1 VANIY
6 CKAPATHCHKICILW
21 YNTNTAAMLKNLLV
35 LILCFVLTL
44 PAHAQT
50 FSLDDSLN
58 NIFSNEVLAGMSVVG
73 IRGDSIGYEGNFGRR
88 DLGRGLGVEA
98 ATLYRVA
105 SVSKSFTA
113 AALMKLY
120 EQGFFGLDED
130 VNSYLGFSLRNPAY
144 PADKITFR
152 MILSHTSS
160 VQDGTG
166 YDNFLTATGGTTPP
180 PISQLLV
187 PGGAYYTSNMYRT
200 ERPGTYFNYSNVEY
214 GIIGTLVER
223 ISNVRFDV
231 YVRQNIL
238 QPLGITG
245 SFNIDD
251 LAPQINDIAVLYR
264 KVGGSW
270 APQLDNYN
278 GIAPTPRNYSTYTI
292 GSNGLVFG
300 PQGSLRISAAGLAKF
315 ILVIANNGVYKGTRI
330 LNDSTV
336 RRMRDTQWNYTGASS
351 GNNYYGLFRRWG
363 NGLHISTGGTADQVF
378 ANTVMWGHPGE
389 AYGLISDMYTDT
401 LAKSG
406 VVFITNGKFG
416 PYSSC
421 NTAFYCVEEKVFNAV
436 NQWQLQSPIPVTL
449 SSFTGAKQGTKHL
462 LRWATATETN
472 NQGFELE
479 RSADGRTFTR
489 MAYLPTAAP
498 SGYSSQ
504 PLSYAFTDATPLS
517 GSNYYRLRQL
527 DKDGK
532 ASYSAVVLLQANAL
546 TAITITSLYPTPV
559 RQALTIQVA
568 APTAAPATLLLTDM
582 AGKVLVRKRL
592 SLVAGG
598 NSFTLPVAGL
608 AGGCYLVRLVSSFGE
623 EVRKVVVE

>member
-1 VANIY
+1 M
-6 CKAPATHCHKICILW
+6 H
-21 YNTNTAAMLKNLLV
+21 KNLLV
-35 LILCFVLTL
+35 FILLFVLIIPTC
-44 PAHAQT
+44 AQT
-50 FSLDDSLN
+50 FSLNDSLE
-58 NIFSNEVLAGMSVVG
+58 NIFANEQLAGMSVVG
-73 IRGDSIGYEGNFGRR
+73 IRGDSIGYEGYFGRR
-88 DLGRGLGVEA
+88 DLGRGLGVENS
-98 ATLYRVA
+98 TMYRIA

-166 YDNFLTATGGTTPP
+166 YDGFLSATGGTTPP
-180 PISQLLV
+180 PISQLLM
-187 PGGAYYTSNMYRT
+187 PGGAYYTSNMFRT

-214 GIIGTLVER
+214 GILGTLVEK
-223 ISNVRFDV
+223 ISNTRFDI

-251 LAPQINDIAVLYR
+251 LAAQINDVAVLYR
-264 KVGGSW
+264 KSGSSW

-278 GIAPTPRNYSTYTI
+278 GVAPAPRNYSTYTV

-300 PQGSLRISAAGLAKF
+300 PQGSLRVSGAGLAKF
-315 ILVIANNGVYKGTRI
+315 ILMIANNGVYKGIRI

-336 RRMRDTQWNYTGASS
+336 RRMRDVQWSYTNAAS

-378 ANTVMWGHPGE
+378 PNTVMWGHPGE
-389 AYGLISDMYTDT
+389 AYGLISDMYADT
-401 LAKSG
+401 LGNSG

-421 NTAFYCVEEKVFNAV
+421 GTAFYCAEEKVFTAV
-436 NQWQLQSPIPVTL
+436 NQWLQQSPIPVTL
-449 SSFTGAKQGTKHL
+449 SSFTGTKRGSTHL
-462 LRWATATETN
+462 LQWITATETN
-472 NQGFELE
+472 NKGFELE
-479 RSADGRTFTR
+479 RSVDGRTFIR
-489 MAYLPTAAP
+489 IAYLPTAAAG
-498 SGYSSQ
+498 GYSSL
-504 PLSYAFTDATPLS
+504 PLSYIFRDAAPLT

-532 ASYSAVVLLQANAL
+532 ASYSTVVLLQANAL
-546 TAITITSLYPTPV
+546 TKLTITSLYPTPV

-582 AGKVLVRKRL
+582 AGKVLLQKSL
-592 SLVAGG
+592 SLVAGS
-598 NSFTLPVAGL
+598 NSFTLPVSKL
-608 AGGCYLVRLVSSFGE
+608 AGGCYLLRVASGSGE

>member
-1 VANIY
+1 M
-6 CKAPATHCHKICILW
+6 H
-21 YNTNTAAMLKNLLV
+21 KNLLAV
-35 LILCFVLTL
+35 ILFFALTI
-44 PAHAQT
+44 PTRAQT
-50 FSLDDSLN
+50 FSLNDSLE
-58 NIFSNEVLAGMSVVG
+58 NIFAAEQLAGMSVVG
-73 IRGDSIGYEGNFGRR
+73 IRGDSIGYEGYFGRR
-88 DLGRGLGVEA
+88 DLGRGLGVENP
-98 ATLYRVA
+98 TMYRVA

-120 EQGFFGLDED
+120 EQGLFGLDDD

-166 YDNFLTATGGTTPP
+166 YDNFLSATGGTTPP

-214 GIIGTLVER
+214 GIIGTLVEK
-223 ISNVRFDV
+223 IANVRFDI

-251 LAPQINDIAVLYR
+251 LAPQINDVAVLYR
-264 KVGGSW
+264 KSGSSW

-278 GIAPTPRNYSTYTI
+278 GIAPTPRNYATYTI
-292 GSNGLVFG
+292 GSNGLLFG

-336 RRMRDTQWNYTGASS
+336 RRMREAQWNYTGAAS

-363 NGLHISTGGTADQVF
+363 NGLHISTGGTDDQVF

-406 VVFITNGKFG
+406 VVFVTNGKFG
-416 PYSSC
+416 AFSSC

-436 NQWQLQSPIPVTL
+436 NQWVQQSPIPVTL
-449 SSFTGAKQGTKHL
+449 SSFTGTKQGAKHQ

-472 NQGFELE
+472 NRGFELE
-479 RSADGRTFTR
+479 RSADGSNFTR
-489 MAYLPTAAP
+489 IGYLPSAAP

-504 PLSYAFTDATPLS
+504 PLTYTFTDVAPLS

-527 DKDGK
+527 DKDEK
-532 ASYSAVVLLQANAL
+532 ASYSAVVLLQANAHTKL
-546 TAITITSLYPTPV
+546 TITSLYPTPL
-559 RQALTIQVA
+559 RQALTLQVA
-568 APTAAPATLLLTDM
+568 APVAGPATLLLTDM
-582 AGKVLVRKRL
+582 AGKVLLQKSL
-592 SLVAGG
+592 SLLAGG
-598 NSFTLPVAGL
+598 NTVALPVGGL
-608 AGGCYLVRLVSSFGE
+608 AGGCYLLRVVSAGGE